1 MRVQRPAALPARLS
15 GQKVVYGCM
24 QGTGVIFRDTVT
36 VSGCLLLRPLFG
48 SRLPWRHPVVRPD
61 SDRQLLAHPPVSAE
75 PAGAV
80 SGCRYGPM
88 RENPGLAAT
97 VPVAPPLCRAVACA
111 LGIPAK
117 GRRDVGATPF
127 RARALR
133 RCGGSLLI
141 ARRCHTPSY
150 ESPVAGALIQPQP
163 AALTV
168 RW

>member
-1 MRVQRPAALPARLS
+1 MRGAAPAALPARLS

-36 VSGCLLLRPLFG
+36 VSGCLLLRPL
-48 SRLPWRHPVVRPD
+48 RLPAAWRHPVVRPD

-88 RENPGLAAT
+88 RENPGLQR
-97 VPVAPPLCRAVACA
+97 PFRSRRLCRAVACA
-111 LGIPAK
+111 PGIPAK
-117 GRRDVGATPF
+117 GRRDVRRNAVSQTALHVVAAGPCPLFCPVPF
-127 RARALR
+127 TCLSPCR
-133 RCGGSLLI
+133 RG
-141 ARRCHTPSY
+141 
-150 ESPVAGALIQPQP
+150 LIQPQP

-168 RW
+168 QGK